1 MILYRDRC
9 LESPRSIT
17 SDSRP
22 PIDLRLPACKIFLR
36 EGCNICCAS
45 VPSGCYMRASSSTYA
60 ARIRRFRLPR
70 LCIAVIGTEASSIVE
85 RAESLVRDN
94 PFLEFRLDY
103 LSQPAAGLPK
113 LKTFLEM
120 HPEATVIATC
130 RRTVNGGK
138 FRGSVAAQLNIL
150 LKAADSGFQL
160 VDLELQSVKAL
171 KPEQLQELSN
181 RVGLII
187 SHHNFRNTKKLEDPF
202 AEMSQYQADFYK
214 VVSTATNLYD
224 NVVMMKFLETN
235 SGKHEMI
242 GLCMGEQG
250 IISRVLGVRAGSIF
264 TFGAATRG
272 EETAPGQAT
281 ASDLRDIYRIET
293 VDAATQVYGV
303 AGDPVEHSL
312 SPVMM
317 NAAFRREAVN
327 AVYLALHAKSLKDL
341 LACVQDIPMRGL
353 SITMPYKQEIVDELE
368 NSDTLTRQIGACNTV
383 VRSLEGKLYGF
394 NTDVAGVLVP
404 LEQRLHL
411 ASARILLV
419 GAGGVARAAA
429 FGLKAKGSEVFIT
442 NRTPEKGQT
451 LARQAKVKYLKRAE
465 VAKQSFDV
473 IVNATPVGM
482 GSNKQSPLEEKEL
495 NTMYLFDLVYVPAE
509 TKLTKMARAKG
520 LQVISGLEMFV
531 QQGARQFEIWTG
543 KPAPIAEM
551 AFVVTK
557 ALERLEPLPA
567 EEEAPPPKPRAAEK
581 PAPNAPTKV
590 AAKATGKKAASPPA
604 VQPAKKAARKA
615 SKKLV
620 KR

>member
-22 PIDLRLPACKIFLR
+22 PVDLRPPNLQIFLP

-70 LCIAVIGTEASSIVE
+70 LCIAVIGTDASSIVE

-113 LKTFLEM
+113 LKNFLEM

-130 RRTVNGGK
+130 RRAVNGGK
-138 FRGSVAAQLNIL
+138 FRGSVAAELDIL
-150 LKAADSGFQL
+150 LKAADCGFQL
-160 VDLELQSVKAL
+160 VDLELQSAKAI
-171 KPEQLQELSN
+171 KPQELQELSN

-187 SHHNFRNTKKLEDPF
+187 SHHNFRNTRKVEEQF
-202 AEMSQYQADFYK
+202 AEMSRYPADFYK

-224 NVVMMKFLETN
+224 NVVMMKFLEAH
-235 SGKHEMI
+235 SGKHEMV

-250 IISRVLGVRAGSIF
+250 IISRVLGVRAGSVF
-264 TFGAATRG
+264 TFGAALRG

-281 ASDLRDIYRIET
+281 ASELRDIYRIDS

-317 NAAFRREAVN
+317 NAAFRRETVN
-327 AVYLALHAKSLKDL
+327 AVYLSLHAKSLKDL
-341 LACVQDIPMRGL
+341 LACVRDIPIRGL

-368 NSDTLTRQIGACNTV
+368 NSDPVTRQVGACNTL
-383 VRSLEGKLYGF
+383 VRSADGKLYGF
-394 NTDVAGVLVP
+394 NTDVAGIVVP

-411 ASARILLV
+411 AGARMLLV

-429 FGLKAKGSEVFIT
+429 FGLKAKGAEVFIT
-442 NRTPEKGQT
+442 NRTPEKAQT
-451 LARQAKVKYLKRAE
+451 LARQAKVKYIKRAD

-473 IVNATPVGM
+473 IINATPVGM
-482 GSNKQSPLEEKEL
+482 GNNKQSPLEEKEL
-495 NTMYLFDLVYVPAE
+495 NAKYVFDLVYVPAE
-509 TKLTKMARAKG
+509 TRLIKMARARN
-520 LQVISGLEMFV
+520 LQVIPGLEMFV

-551 AFVVTK
+551 AYVVTK
-557 ALERLEPLPA
+557 ALER
-567 EEEAPPPKPRAAEK
+567 RAAEEAIEERR
-581 PAPNAPTKV
+581 P
-590 AAKATGKKAASPPA
+590 S
-604 VQPAKKAARKA
+604 AKKAVRKTT
-615 SKKLV
+615 KKTAG
-620 KR
+620 KSRR